1 MNELILLITYLSFEV
16 LEQITHNK
24 LFGIIA
30 SIIIIILGL
39 VIILEKGTK
48 EHTKEGFVYMIFG
61 IVLSILKIKNYNES
75 CSSSSGSC
83 SNTDEEHYKNKKN

>member
-39 VIILEKGTK
+39 VIVLEKGTK
-48 EHTKEGFVYMIFG
+48 EHTKEGFIYMIFG
-61 IVLSILKIKNYNES
+61 VVLSILKIKNYKES
-75 CSSSSGSC
+75 CSSSC
-83 SNTDEEHYKNKKN
+83 STDEEHYKYKKK